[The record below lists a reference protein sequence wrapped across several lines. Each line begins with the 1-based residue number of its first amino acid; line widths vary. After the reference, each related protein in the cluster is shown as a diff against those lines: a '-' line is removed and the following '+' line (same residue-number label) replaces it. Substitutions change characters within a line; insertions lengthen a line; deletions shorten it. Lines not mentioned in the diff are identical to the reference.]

1 MENKIISVTYLD
13 KTVEFP
19 FSLDYKAFIKECQ
32 EKFNLS
38 NEEIGGINFYYTDE
52 EGDSVSVSS
61 VFDYEQAM
69 KVMQGSDLKILNFS
83 LELKVNQ
90 SISLIP
96 NVNQSPITDSMRSGA
111 IFENFALE
119 KTESNLL
126 DNLDNN
132 NENQPE
138 ENDEEKGR
146 KIKKE
151 LERKKEEQRKQEE
164 ETQKSIK

>member
-13 KTVEFP
+13 KTVEFQ

-38 NEEIGGINFYYTDE
+38 NEEIGGINFYYTDD

-111 IFENFALE
+111 IFENFTLE

-146 KIKKE
+146 KIKK
-151 LERKKEEQRKQEE
+151 
-164 ETQKSIK
+164 